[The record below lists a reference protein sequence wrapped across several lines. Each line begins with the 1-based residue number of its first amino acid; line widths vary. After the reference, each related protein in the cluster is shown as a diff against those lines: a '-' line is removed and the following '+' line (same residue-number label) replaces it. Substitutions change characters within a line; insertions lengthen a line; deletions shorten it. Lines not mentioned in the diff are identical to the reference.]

1 MLILFYLLIFFFFFS
16 LLNAI
21 CVTCG
26 QKFDGGK
33 ELERHM
39 KENSHYS
46 PPLPFGNNK
55 AEGVKYE
62 WQNEKFLVPVLEED
76 PLLLSLFD
84 ELIKDEDEDEQ

>member
-1 MLILFYLLIFFFFFS
+1 MFFS
-16 LLNAI
+16 LSNGL

-26 QKFDGGK
+26 KHFKTEK
-33 ELERHM
+33 ELQDHM

-46 PPLPFGNNK
+46 PLPFFEK
-55 AEGVKYE
+55 KEDWEEEHQKKDDE

-84 ELIKDEDEDEQ
+84 ELVKDEDSLS